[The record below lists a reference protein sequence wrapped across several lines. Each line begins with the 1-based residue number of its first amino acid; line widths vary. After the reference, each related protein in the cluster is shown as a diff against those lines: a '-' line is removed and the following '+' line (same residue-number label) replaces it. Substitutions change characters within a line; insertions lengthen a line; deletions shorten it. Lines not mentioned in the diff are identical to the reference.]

1 MIPLEDARA
10 RVLAALPAPR
20 TESRVIADSLGLVL
34 AADVR
39 SPSTVPP
46 FDNSAM
52 DGYAVRAEECSVGAV
67 LPVSGYFPACSLP

>member
-1 MIPLEDARA
+1 VIPLEDARA

-20 TESRVIADSLGLVL
+20 AESRAVVDALGLVL

-52 DGYAVRAEECSVGAV
+52 DGYAVR
-67 LPVSGYFPACSLP
+67 Y